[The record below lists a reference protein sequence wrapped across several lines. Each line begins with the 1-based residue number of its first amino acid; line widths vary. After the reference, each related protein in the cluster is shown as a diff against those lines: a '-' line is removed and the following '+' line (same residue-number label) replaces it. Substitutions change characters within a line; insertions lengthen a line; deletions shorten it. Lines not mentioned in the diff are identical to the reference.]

1 MFKSIYTTIIKN
13 IQKFLGKCSSWII
26 DSVIDHTISI
36 SKCNPLGGSSYI
48 KLPKELGHPL
58 INIQN
63 IDDNECFQWCL
74 VRYLNPADHHPA
86 KVTKADKDFPKRLD
100 FKNIIF
106 QPKLE
111 TFTKL
116 KIKKK
121 KKNSIDTSVF
131 GYENKEKHSI
141 YVSKKCCEGKH

>member
-13 IQKFLGKCSSWII
+13 IRKFLGKCSSWII

-63 IDDNECFQWCL
+63 IDDNECFKWCL
-74 VRYLNPADHHPA
+74 VSYLNPADHHPA

-121 KKNSIDTSVF
+121 KKEF
-131 GYENKEKHSI
+131 HW
-141 YVSKKCCEGKH
+141 H